1 MVAEE
6 LTITLIIRKRFI
18 VFKKEVKI
26 VEKNRIN

>member
-6 LTITLIIRKRFI
+6 LTVTLIIRKRFI

-26 VEKNRIN
+26 VEKNHIN

>member
-6 LTITLIIRKRFI
+6 LTVTLIIRKRFI